1 MDIAKARKLRGK
13 HKMHE
18 VQVHHMLKTL
28 LSFLDKYR
36 TFGTRP
42 FDEKLI
48 PKFLKRKLI
57 RSR

>member
-1 MDIAKARKLRGK
+1 MRETQAHHKLR
-13 HKMHE
+13 
-18 VQVHHMLKTL
+18 TL

-48 PKFLKRKLI
+48 PNFLKSKLI